1 MLAQKS
7 GLSNIQ
13 KELLKLY
20 SNDVSDETLFEIR
33 LLLSQYFAKK
43 ASNAM
48 DKFLDE
54 NGIDEKTLKGWADEH
69 NRYEGSN

>member
-1 MLAQKS
+1 MLAQKT

-43 ASNAM
+43 ATDAM

-54 NGIDEKTLKGWADEH
+54 NGIDEETLKGWASEH
-69 NRYEGSN
+69 NRYEDSN

>member
-1 MLAQKS
+1 MLAQKT
-7 GLSNIQ
+7 GLSNLQ

-33 LLLSQYFAKK
+33 LMLSQYFAKK
-43 ASNAM
+43 ATEAM

-54 NGIDEKTLKGWADEH
+54 NGIDEETLNGWANEH